1 MLIQIMKFFKK
12 GKKRILLIFLTIT
25 ILFLNH
31 FLNLSSNLFL
41 LLPLDGTVVVNE
53 NGWRKLHRGLNGFT
67 TKTEFQSNRF
77 TVKELSFRRNH
88 SSFFLRQV
96 SKIFPGKITII
107 EISPENE
114 FMIIADPHSG
124 YGSMNTEEALKRSNA
139 NFVLNA
145 NFYGMKNQVM
155 GELILDGQ
163 KFRNQTN
170 SSGFFRVIDNT
181 PYVGPRSYIE
191 AIPGHIQYSCQAFP
205 SVMNNGR
212 IFSYILSE
220 KRPSMP
226 LWKKKTYRNL
236 LGRKKNG
243 NIVFILSNQRG
254 FLSIKEITTIA
265 KVYGVDTAA
274 LFDGGKALQY
284 RINHPDFKMSFA
296 AFNNSFSLGR
306 RIDDYFMRRHRTPFV
321 QKSPVF
327 IGVNIH

>member
-1 MLIQIMKFFKK
+1 MKFFKL
-12 GKKRILLIFLTIT
+12 GKKRILFILFILTIV
-25 ILFLNH
+25 FFNH
-31 FLNLSSNLFL
+31 CLNLSSNIFL
-41 LLPLDGTVVVNE
+41 IFPPEGAVMVNE
-53 NGWRKLHRGLNGFT
+53 KGWKKLHAGQKGVST
-67 TKTEFQSNRF
+67 ETEFQSSAF

-88 SSFFLRQV
+88 PSFFQRQV
-96 SKIFPGKITII
+96 SKLFPGKLKII

-114 FMIIADPHSG
+114 FMIVADPHSG
-124 YGSMNTEEALKRSNA
+124 FRAMNTREAIKTSTA

-145 NFYGMKNQVM
+145 NFYGLDNQVM
-155 GELILDGQ
+155 GELILAGR
-163 KFRNQTN
+163 KFKKETN
-170 SSGFFRVIDNT
+170 SSGFFRVINNR
-181 PYVGPRSYIE
+181 PYVGPRSYMD
-191 AIPGHIQYSCQAFP
+191 AIPGEIQYSCQAFP

-220 KRPSMP
+220 KRPSKT

-236 LGRKKNG
+236 VGRKENG

-284 RINHPDFKMSFA
+284 RINHSDFKMSFA
-296 AFNNSFSLGR
+296 AFNNTLSLGS
-306 RIDDYFMRRHRTPFV
+306 RIDDYFMRKFRSPFV

-327 IGVNIH
+327 IGVRIN